1 MKEAE
6 RTIDTPDQTRGSGP
20 EARAAGDAERSGTAD
35 GAVSGPSPDDSGS
48 IEPGTPAG
56 ADAADGPGTG
66 SGETA
71 ASGRGRRRIGVLAAV
86 AVTAFVLDLIT
97 KIWTVEWLEGREPV
111 QIVGEW
117 LQFEAVRNSGA
128 AFGMGQAL
136 TVVFTC
142 IATVVVIVI
151 LRLARKL
158 YSAPWAV
165 ALGLLLGGALGNLAD
180 RVFRAPGVFQG
191 AVVDFISPKH
201 FAVFN
206 LADSAIVCG
215 GILIVLLSF
224 RGLDPDGT
232 VHRDDD
238 EKQEPATEATGDAAG
253 TPGTSAADTP
263 APSAADTPGTSA
275 ADTPGT
281 SAADT
286 PAPSAA
292 DTPGTTGPAAEAA
305 EAGDEPPA
313 SGGAGTGDAAP
324 RNP

>member
-6 RTIDTPDQTRGSGP
+6 RTIDTPDEPRGSGP
-20 EARAAGDAERSGTAD
+20 EERPAPAPGDAERAEDADGAVTTPPADGRGDAERSA
-35 GAVSGPSPDDSGS
+35 
-48 IEPGTPAG
+48 PAG
-56 ADAADGPGTG
+56 ADATDGPG
-66 SGETA
+66 A
-71 ASGRGRRRIGVLAAV
+71 ASEGTATAGRGRRRIGVLAAV

-180 RVFRAPGVFQG
+180 RIFRAPGVFQG

-238 EKQEPATEATGDAAG
+238 EKGDEGDDEKKEQPVAESPATEAPGAATAQG
-253 TPGTSAADTP
+253 G
-263 APSAADTPGTSA
+263 
-275 ADTPGT
+275 
-281 SAADT
+281 
-286 PAPSAA
+286 
-292 DTPGTTGPAAEAA
+292 
-305 EAGDEPPA
+305 EPPA
-313 SGGAGTGDAAP
+313 EDAGPDDAGP
-324 RNP
+324 RKR